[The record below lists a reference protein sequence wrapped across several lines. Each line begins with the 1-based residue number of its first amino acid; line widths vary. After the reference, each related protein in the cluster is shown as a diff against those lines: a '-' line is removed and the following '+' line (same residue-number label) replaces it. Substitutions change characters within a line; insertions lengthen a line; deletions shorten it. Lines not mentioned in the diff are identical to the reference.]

1 MDSSEYLAFVPLLIY
16 GIALAD
22 LFGEWKRLFDKT
34 QWFLP
39 YILLTIVFTEV
50 AVYNVFIYL
59 KLVNQMAGLNYINY
73 LITLLPPFLF
83 MLLVNAFT
91 PDKGDIT
98 KDYFLKHM
106 PIFMSLLAAFIA
118 SHFLFNFEENPLT
131 ITGRIASVVF
141 ILAVGFSRKMWLVYL
156 MSFFWLILLL
166 TRTNQIIT

>member
-39 YILLTIVFTEV
+39 YILLTVVFTEV

-59 KLVNQMAGLNYINY
+59 KLVNQMADLNYINY
-73 LITLLPPFLF
+73 LVTLLPPFLF
-83 MLLVNAFT
+83 MLLVNSFT
-91 PDKGDIT
+91 PDKCDIT
-98 KDYFLKHM
+98 KDYFLKNM
-106 PIFMSLLAAFIA
+106 PIFMGLLAAFIA

-131 ITGRIASVVF
+131 IVGRVASIVF
-141 ILAVGFSRKMWLVYL
+141 IIITGLSRKIWMVYL
-156 MSFFWLILLL
+156 ASFFWLVLLL
-166 TRTNQIIT
+166 TRIDQIVI

>member
-39 YILLTIVFTEV
+39 YILLTVVFTEV

-59 KLVNQMAGLNYINY
+59 KLVNQMADLNYINY
-73 LITLLPPFLF
+73 LVTLLPPFLF
-83 MLLVNAFT
+83 MLLVNSFT

-98 KDYFLKHM
+98 KDYFLKNM
-106 PIFMSLLAAFIA
+106 PIFMCLLAAFIA

-131 ITGRIASVVF
+131 IVGRVASIVF
-141 ILAVGFSRKMWLVYL
+141 IIITGLSRKIWMVYL
-156 MSFFWLILLL
+156 ASFFWLVLLL
-166 TRTNQIIT
+166 TRIDQIVI

>member
-39 YILLTIVFTEV
+39 YILLTVVFTEV

-59 KLVNQMAGLNYINY
+59 KLVNQMADLNYINY
-73 LITLLPPFLF
+73 LVTLLPPFLF
-83 MLLVNAFT
+83 MLLVNSFT

-98 KDYFLKHM
+98 KDYFLKNM
-106 PIFMSLLAAFIA
+106 PIFMGLLAAFIA

-131 ITGRIASVVF
+131 IVGRVASIVF
-141 ILAVGFSRKMWLVYL
+141 IIITGLSRKIWMVYL
-156 MSFFWLILLL
+156 ASFFWLVLLL
-166 TRTNQIIT
+166 TRIDQIVI